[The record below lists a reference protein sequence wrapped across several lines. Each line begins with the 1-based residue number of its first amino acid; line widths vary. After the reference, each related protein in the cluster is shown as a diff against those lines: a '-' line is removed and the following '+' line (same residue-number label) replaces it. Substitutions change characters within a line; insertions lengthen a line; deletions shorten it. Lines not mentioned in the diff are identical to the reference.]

1 MEKTWSKQTT
11 SQNNVTQIQFPVEQ
25 QRKYLRVNIDRFSSR
40 VRTII
45 KKRSQD
51 VRSMFNL
58 YKLHWILKV
67 KQQTQNT
74 NLAFC
79 EYSVKSDKNIRCC
92 KCVLPLQPNK
102 LMIRRFHV
110 TNGHKCHNLYGKTKY
125 DICHL
130 ALSLFLYYSQI
141 NVIY

>member
-11 SQNNVTQIQFPVEQ
+11 SQNNVTQIYVPVEQ

-40 VRTII
+40 VRSII

-51 VRSMFNL
+51 VRMFNL
-58 YKLHWILKV
+58 YKLHWSLKV

-79 EYSVKSDKNIRCC
+79 EYSVKSDINIRFG
-92 KCVLPLQPNK
+92 KCVLPLQPNQ
-102 LMIRRFHV
+102 LMIRSFHV
-110 TNGHKCHNLYGKTKY
+110 TNCHKCHNPYGKTKY

-130 ALSLFLYYSQI
+130 SLSLFLYYSQI
-141 NVIY
+141 NVIQ